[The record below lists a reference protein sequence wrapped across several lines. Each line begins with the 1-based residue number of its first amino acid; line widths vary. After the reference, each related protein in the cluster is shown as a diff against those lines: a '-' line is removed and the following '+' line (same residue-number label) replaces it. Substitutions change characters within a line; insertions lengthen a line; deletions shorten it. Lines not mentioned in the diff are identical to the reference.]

1 MKAERKA
8 FRMDCTASTSRLK
21 AYEPLLDPHLEGFYS
36 SPVVR
41 RTMVRGGIITS
52 KGEVIRKEYNPRVP
66 KVCLPP
72 IRYISI
78 SRKTI
83 SPKQIRLLQVLSPA
97 ALPKLQSSLHPLK
110 HEEYDQLLEHF
121 CSPTAA

>member
-1 MKAERKA
+1 MKTERRA

-21 AYEPLLDPHLEGFYS
+21 AYEPLLDPHLEGFYG

-52 KGEVIRKEYNPRVP
+52 KGEVIRREYNPRVP

-72 IRYISI
+72 ICYVSI
-78 SRKTI
+78 SKKTI
-83 SPKQIRLLQVLSPA
+83 SPKQIRLLQVLSSPA
-97 ALPKLQSSLHPLK
+97 VLPKPSLHPLK
-110 HEEYDQLLEHF
+110 HEEYDQLLSHF
-121 CSPTAA
+121 CSPTAS